1 LRVLLDEVVAHKLR
15 RALHPHDVS
24 TTVYMGWGGLKNGR
38 LLKTAEEA
46 GFEVFVTCD
55 KNLTD
60 QQNMKGKMVGVV
72 VLSAQN
78 WDIISAHI
86 EAIRQA
92 VEAAVPG
99 SVQFVECGDFRR

>member
-1 LRVLLDEVVAHKLR
+1 
-15 RALHPHDVS
+15 
-24 TTVYMGWGGLKNGR
+24 M
-38 LLKTAEEA
+38 
-46 GFEVFVTCD
+46 TCD

>member
-1 LRVLLDEVVAHKLR
+1 VKVLLDEVVAHKLR
-15 RALHPHDVS
+15 TALLPHDVS
-24 TTVYMGWGGLKNGR
+24 TTVYMGWGGLKNGS
-38 LLKTAEEA
+38 LLKTAEGA

-60 QQNMKGKMVGVV
+60 QQNIKVKMLGVV

-78 WDIISAHI
+78 WDIISAHVD
-86 EAIRQA
+86 AILQA
-92 VEAAVPG
+92 IEAAVPG